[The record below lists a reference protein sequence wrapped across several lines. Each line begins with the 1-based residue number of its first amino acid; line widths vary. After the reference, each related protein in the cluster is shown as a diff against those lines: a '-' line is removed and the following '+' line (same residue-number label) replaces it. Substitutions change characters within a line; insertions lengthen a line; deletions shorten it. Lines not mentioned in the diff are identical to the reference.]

1 MASTSLD
8 VAVVGAGP
16 VAWAAA
22 YALQRAGLSVGVVG
36 PVGGGGRWSAVLPR
50 GAAFLASLG
59 LDPLQPAVGGMPVQG
74 LGLVEGTHLAKADSS
89 ETRHPY
95 IAVATD
101 TGALARCAA
110 QRWQGPRWESKA
122 SHLSGTIGGRTID
135 LEDGTT
141 LFAKRVVAADG
152 AEGAI
157 AEALGGPLRGPRARQ
172 ATASWIARHANPHQ
186 GWAFEASNDHGPVA
200 TTPMPDDVD
209 GAHRSAVVWVDRIDS
224 TTLHDPH
231 AAAAALERLLG
242 AQLGAVQAPENLHP
256 WPARFAA
263 RRRWGPD
270 WIALGEAARVWPPTG
285 AQGLNQ
291 GLTAAQE
298 LGRIGDAFLEQ
309 GGIARWALRT
319 ETVAAARLAFVA
331 GLHGALS
338 FPLGPLRAT
347 GLQAWERCG
356 PVRRAALRVGLS

>member
-22 YALQRAGLSVGVVG
+22 FALQRAGLSVGVVG

-59 LDPLQPAVGGMPVQG
+59 LDPLHPAVGGFPVQG
-74 LGLVEGTHLAKADSS
+74 LGLVEGTRLAKADSS
-89 ETRHPY
+89 ETRHPH

-101 TGALARCAA
+101 TGALARHAA

-122 SHLSGTIGGRTID
+122 SHLSGAVGARTLHLD
-135 LEDGTT
+135 DGTS
-141 LFAKRVVAADG
+141 LFAARVVAADG

-157 AEALGGPLRGPRARQ
+157 AESLGGPLRGPRTRQ
-172 ATASWIARHANPHQ
+172 AATSWIARHATPHQ
-186 GWAFEASNDHGPVA
+186 GWAFEASNGHGPVA
-200 TTPMPDDVD
+200 TTPMPDDAD
-209 GAHRSAVVWVDRIDS
+209 GAHRSAVVWVDKADS
-224 TTLHDPH
+224 DALHDPH
-231 AAAAALERLLG
+231 KAAEALERLLG
-242 AQLGAVQAPENLHP
+242 AHLGTVQPPTHLHA

-319 ETVAAARLAFVA
+319 EAVAAARLAFVA

-338 FPLGPLRAT
+338 LPLGPLRAT
-347 GLQAWERCG
+347 GLQAWDRCG
-356 PVRRAALRVGLS
+356 PLRRVALQAGLS